1 MANVTGGD
9 DQNYSRRGR
18 ASRFYEE
25 VADPNAFQRF
35 MSQIGGMGQSMASAV
50 GLGGGEQQQQ
60 AGDPRITGN
69 YDPTGQSVTTGG
81 GGRGTGTGADRVTS
95 GGSGGGGR
103 APVTGA
109 PTGGGQPTPPRNALF
124 DRRNLLGGAVA
135 LPTAGFAVQELIE
148 GRPLSAAAGGL
159 GGLAT
164 GGVAS
169 AVTAG
174 LRASP
179 NPLLKAAGYAVPALA
194 AAAGTGLGSVAE
206 SAKAEGKLFGIGKG
220 QPIAGKEGSLS
231 EQLGATEKAANIFA
245 NMDERTA
252 RTYIDTQR
260 QLGRNAAEL
269 DLEILKRQ
277 QPIVEQAQR
286 NALVRQQALINTMGQ
301 NYAML
306 GTVATAG
313 KLALGS
319 QSEAGANLRTALTA
333 NPYSNAV
340 LSAPSISF

>member
-25 VADPNAFQRF
+25 QTDPNFFQRF
-35 MSQIGGMGQSMASAV
+35 MGRMQGMGQSMASAV
-50 GLGGGEQQQQ
+50 GLEGEQ
-60 AGDPRITGN
+60 APDPRVTGN
-69 YDPTGQSVTTGG
+69 VIPDDPRVTTGG
-81 GGRGTGTGADRVTS
+81 GGRGSGGGSSRVTGSDAS
-95 GGSGGGGR
+95 GGGGGGR
-103 APVTGA
+103 APVTG
-109 PTGGGQPTPPRNALF
+109 TNQRPPVDPSRNLLM
-124 DRRNLLGGAVA
+124 DRNQLLGGALSNRNLGRYATYGPMAVD
-135 LPTAGFAVQELIE
+135 AVQDIVQ
-148 GRPLSAAAGGL
+148 GRPVEGIAGLAAGGGTAAL
-159 GGLAT
+159 MRSAGRTVGGRV
-164 GGVAS
+164 G
-169 AVTAG
+169 TA
-174 LRASP
+174 LQI
-179 NPLLKAAGYAVPALA
+179 AAPFV
-194 AAAGTGLGSVAE
+194 GLGASEVAGGQLQSMYQRSTGKGDPTELSTQLGQTEKVAE
-206 SAKAEGKLFGIGKG
+206 LLAK
-220 QPIAGKEGSLS
+220 
-231 EQLGATEKAANIFA
+231 
-245 NMDERTA
+245 MDERTA
-252 RTYIDTQR
+252 RTYIDTQN

-269 DLEILKRQ
+269 DLDILKRQ

-319 QSEAGANLRTALTA
+319 QQEAGANLRTALQA

>member
-1 MANVTGGD
+1 MASVTGATTGAE

-18 ASRFYEE
+18 ASRLYEE
-25 VADPNAFQRF
+25 AADPNMFQRL
-35 MSQIGGMGQSMASAV
+35 MGQIGGMGQSMASAV
-50 GLGGGEQQQQ
+50 GLGGGQ
-60 AGDPRITGN
+60 APVGDPRITGN
-69 YDPTGQSVTTGG
+69 YDPTGANVTAGG
-81 GGRGTGTGADRVTS
+81 GGRG
-95 GGSGGGGR
+95 SGGGAAR
-103 APVTGA
+103 VTGGTPA
-109 PTGGGQPTPPRNALF
+109 TPGGGGGAAPDPSRNMLF

-135 LPTAGFAVQELIE
+135 LPTAGFAVQELME

-220 QPIAGKEGSLS
+220 QPTAGKEGSLAQ
-231 EQLGATEKAANIFA
+231 QLGATEKVAELFA

-333 NPYSNAV
+333 NPYAGSV